1 MGLESGIMHN
11 LKDKVA
17 LITGASRGI
26 GFALAQRFSKEGAK
40 LILTA
45 RENLGPIEVF
55 KDAHCIR
62 LDLSN
67 PRDIENVADS
77 AITSF
82 GKIDILVNNAGILR
96 QTDFEMIS
104 SEELDEVVDIDFK
117 GPFLLAQLVFAQMR
131 KQKKGK
137 IVNVASGAGKL
148 GSTKAVH
155 YAACKAALINLTKS
169 LAKLGGRYNINV
181 NAIVPGFIETDM
193 IKKILS
199 EKRQAIES
207 SIPLAKIG
215 TAEDVVS
222 AVVFLATDAADYITG
237 QTICVDGGH
246 CMV

>member
-1 MGLESGIMHN
+1 MWN
-11 LKDKVA
+11 LKDKVV

-40 LILTA
+40 LVLTA
-45 RENLGPIEVF
+45 RENLGAIEVF
-55 KDAHCIR
+55 EDARCIS

-67 PRDIENVADS
+67 SLDIEKAVNTAL
-77 AITSF
+77 TSF
-82 GKIDILVNNAGILR
+82 GRIDILVNNAGILQ

-104 SEELDEVVDIDFK
+104 SKELDEVVDIDFK
-117 GPFLLAQLVFAQMR
+117 GPFLLAQLVFRQMK

-137 IVNVASGAGKL
+137 IINIASGAGKL

-169 LAKLGGRYNINV
+169 LAKLGGAYNINV
-181 NAIVPGFIETDM
+181 NAIAPGFIETDM
-193 IKKILS
+193 TKEMIL
-199 EKRQAIES
+199 EKRQLIES
-207 SIPLAKIG
+207 FIPLAKIG
-215 TAEDVVS
+215 IASDVAS